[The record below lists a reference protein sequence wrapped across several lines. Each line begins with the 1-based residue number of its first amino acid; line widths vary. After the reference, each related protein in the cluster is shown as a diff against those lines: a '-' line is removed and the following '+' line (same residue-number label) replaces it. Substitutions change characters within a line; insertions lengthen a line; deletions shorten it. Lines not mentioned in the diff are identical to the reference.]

1 MRYQITADHIEH
13 GPGIVICRGE
23 LPEQAGFRACSDF
36 LPLALLTEFANAKTH
51 TLAFHVAVDIDQS
64 DVLSWLKWNDAAKT
78 DAELRVILRQTLMG
92 DAQKF
97 AEVSISQ

>member
-1 MRYQITADHIEH
+1 MRYQITADHIEP

-36 LPLALLTEFANAKTH
+36 LPLSLLTEFANAKTH
-51 TLAFHVAVDIDQS
+51 TLAFHVAIDIEQA
-64 DVLSWLKWNDAAKT
+64 LFHSWLEWDDAEKT
-78 DAELRVILRQTLMG
+78 DAVLRVILRQTLMG

-97 AEVSISQ
+97 AEVSMSQ